1 MGKNGCVFNFV
12 PENREKQAQKRFP
25 PSAGWGGPLPLYRRQ
40 LSSQPYQNHKP
51 SVHSSIHPSKSPIP
65 PPLRSCPEFVRPPVR
80 PPRPPIRPLCH
91 LPFLYQDPP
100 HPRSRSPR
108 RPRPG
113 FPMWVGGRVG
123 GVSIPNEYTIVD
135 EMLLGARAATRPA
148 GARGTDRTVPVNTP
162 DTTATR
168 LI

>member
-1 MGKNGCVFNFV
+1 MVGENGCVCLILSQRIERNK
-12 PENREKQAQKRFP
+12 PRRDSR

-51 SVHSSIHPSKSPIP
+51 SVHSSIRPSKSPIP
-65 PPLRSCPEFVRPPVR
+65 PPLRSCPEFRPSA
-80 PPRPPIRPLCH
+80 RPPIRPLCH

-108 RPRPG
+108 HPRPG
-113 FPMWVGGRVG
+113 FPMWVGGGVG
-123 GVSIPNEYTIVD
+123 AVAIPNEYTIVD

-148 GARGTDRTVPVNTP
+148 GARGTDRTVLVNTP